1 MFENSF
7 NEVYTKFKLN
17 FYRRIFERLQERE
30 SSLSASEAYAVE
42 VIHALKEPT
51 IGRFANFLNIS
62 QPNATYKANNL
73 IRKGYIEKI
82 KSETDK
88 REYHLK
94 TTEKFMEYYTINQR
108 YIGVVM
114 ERIRERFSENEL
126 NQFENMLTIISQELM
141 TETNENL

>member
-7 NEVYTKFKLN
+7 NEIYTKFKLN

-42 VIHALKEPT
+42 VIHALNEPT
-51 IGRFANFLNIS
+51 IGRFANFLQTS

-82 KSETDK
+82 NSSTDK
-88 REYHLK
+88 REYHLR
-94 TTEKFMEYYTINQR
+94 TTKKFRDYYAINQG
-108 YIGVVM
+108 YIKTVM
-114 ERIRERFSENEL
+114 QRIRERFSEDEL
-126 NQFENMLTIISQELM
+126 KQFENMLSIISKELM
-141 TETNENL
+141 TESEEKL